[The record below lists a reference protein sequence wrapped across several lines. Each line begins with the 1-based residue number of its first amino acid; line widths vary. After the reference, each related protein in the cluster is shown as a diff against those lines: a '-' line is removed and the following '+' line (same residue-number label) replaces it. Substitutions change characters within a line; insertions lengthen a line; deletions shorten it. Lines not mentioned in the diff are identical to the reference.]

1 MRSRMC
7 GLTSVSKPAL
17 HSAFLLACLLVLV
30 GCDRAEQ
37 TQGDPDRIVLGPNE
51 NARGFGAYTLH
62 VNALTTDQL
71 EQDVAK
77 AYGITRSKSRAM
89 LNVVIMRNAA
99 GQDQPVTAQ
108 VSASA
113 RNLAN
118 QFKDLGMRELVEQDA
133 IYYIGETAVGNEET
147 LIFDV
152 DVIPVDQTETFKI
165 RYRQQFFTQ

>member
-1 MRSRMC
+1 M
-7 GLTSVSKPAL
+7 
-17 HSAFLLACLLVLV
+17 LV

-118 QFKDLGMRELVEQDA
+118 QFKDLGMRELVE
-133 IYYIGETAVGNEET
+133 
-147 LIFDV
+147 
-152 DVIPVDQTETFKI
+152 
-165 RYRQQFFTQ
+165 